1 MRKVV
6 NYSRLPALAALAIL
20 VALLRPL
27 TLKLFVSVVVAQF
40 FFSTAVYA
48 KVIHN
53 EHSLYGNIIV
63 EDTGDLRC
71 LRFNVKSSKSNQSC
85 FLKSQ
90 PQSLVFN
97 YTKLLFSALLINK
110 QPERILIIGLGGG
123 TMSNTL
129 HQMFPSS
136 RIDNVEIDPSVVK
149 VAQQYFNFVE
159 NDKVN
164 TYTQDG
170 RIFIKRALLKK
181 QTYDWIIFDAFNGD
195 YIPEHLL
202 TKEFLTESR
211 QLLSTNGVLTANTFS
226 SSQLYAHESA
236 TYQAVFGEF
245 FNVRNPNINTN
256 TNTNNS
262 NRIILVTPEK
272 LPSNKQ
278 LLQRIDLLKSQLAP
292 YNIDISAIYSSITS
306 SNTEQDWPEN
316 TRLLTDQFSPAN
328 LLNLN

>member
-1 MRKVV
+1 MRKVA
-6 NYSRLPALAALAIL
+6 NLFKLPALTSLVALATL

-40 FFSTAVYA
+40 FLLTAVHG

-149 VAQQYFNFVE
+149 VARQYFNFVE

-202 TKEFLTESR
+202 TKEFLTESS

-245 FNVRNPNINTN
+245 FNVRNPNI
-256 TNTNNS
+256 NTNNS

>member
-1 MRKVV
+1 MRKVT
-6 NYSRLPALAALAIL
+6 NLFRFPAL
-20 VALLRPL
+20 VALLRVL
-27 TLKLFVSVVVAQF
+27 TLPLFISVVVAQF
-40 FFSTAVYA
+40 FLLTAVHG

-71 LRFNVKSSKSNQSC
+71 LHFNVKSSKSNQSC

-149 VAQQYFNFVE
+149 VARQYFNFVE

-256 TNTNNS
+256 YN
-262 NRIILVTPEK
+262 NRIIVVTPEK